1 MKYTRN
7 RYLITILPILLL
19 SFSVQAQSINRL
31 DARPI
36 NATELTSYIRKLM
49 DTAKVAGLCIVVF
62 NNNKPVYSKTFGYA
76 NLPKKEIFTDTSH
89 LYGASFSKAVFTY
102 LVMQLV
108 GEGIINLDK
117 PLVQYLPKS
126 LLSYTFPGKLKNYQ
140 DLEGDKRYE
149 KITARMCLDHTTGFP
164 NFRWFEPDKKLRI
177 KFTPGT
183 RVSYSGE
190 GMYLLQ
196 VVIQELMHTDLETL
210 AQQRIFGPLLMANTS
225 YKWQPRF
232 EQNLVVGHDAAGT
245 TLGFPRRPDANAAGS
260 MITTLSDYTKFY
272 TALLQSKGLKR
283 SQWKEMTS
291 PQIRIHSIKQFGPLS
306 WKDSTLNDNIQLAY
320 GLGFGIIQ
328 TPNGRGYFK
337 EGNDQGWGHYSIAF
351 PDKKIAIVIMTNS
364 DNGESI
370 FRDLL
375 GYAIG
380 DTYTPWFWE
389 NYTPWQEKLV
399 NRQPELND

>member
-1 MKYTRN
+1 MK
-7 RYLITILPILLL
+7 LTIGRHLGVILSML
-19 SFSVQAQSINRL
+19 FMAQSVQPQTIRRL
-31 DARPI
+31 DASTL
-36 NATELTSYIRKLM
+36 NATALTTRIRQLM
-49 DTAKVAGLCIVVF
+49 DTAHVTGLGIIVF
-62 NNNKPVYSKTFGYA
+62 NNNKPVYTRTFGYA
-76 NLPKKEIFTDTSH
+76 NLPAKQLFTDSSH
-89 LYGASFSKAVFTY
+89 LYGASFSKAVFAY

-108 GEGIINLDK
+108 GEGLIDLDK
-117 PLVQYLPKS
+117 PLVQYLPQP
-126 LLSYTFPGKLKNYQ
+126 LLSYTFPGKLKHYR

-177 KFTPGT
+177 KFEPGT

-196 VVIQELMHTDLETL
+196 LVIQEILHIDYETL
-210 AQQRIFGPLLMANTS
+210 AQQRLFQPLQMTNTS

-232 EQNLVVGHDAAGT
+232 EENLVVGHDTTGGT
-245 TLGFPRRPDANAAGS
+245 FEFPRRPDASAAGS
-260 MITTLSDYTKFY
+260 MITTLSDYRKFY
-272 TALLQSKGLKR
+272 TALLQSKGLKQE
-283 SQWKEMTS
+283 QWKEMTR

-306 WKDSTLNDNIQLAY
+306 WKDSTLNDNIGLAY

-328 TPNGRGYFK
+328 TPYGRGYFK

-351 PDKKIAIVIMTNS
+351 PDKKTAIVIMTNS

-375 GYAIG
+375 AYAIG
-380 DTYTPWFWE
+380 DTYTPWYWE
-389 NYTPWQEKLV
+389 NYIPWQEK
-399 NRQPELND
+399 RAAR